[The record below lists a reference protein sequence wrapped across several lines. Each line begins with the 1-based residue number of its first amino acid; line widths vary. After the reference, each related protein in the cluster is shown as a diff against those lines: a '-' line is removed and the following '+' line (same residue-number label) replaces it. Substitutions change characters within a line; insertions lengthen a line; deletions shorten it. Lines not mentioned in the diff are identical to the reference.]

1 MFSIENQLK
10 VIGSD
15 LSAIRRYR
23 VDVQTIRQTARQ
35 ARRYVLQMNHR
46 AGKGHTGAD
55 LSEVDII
62 CTLFMAVMDRSQA
75 RPNQDRFILSKG
87 HGAGGLYCSAA
98 AMGLIDPAILDQFMG
113 DDTLLAGHP
122 IHQKLPDLVEIN
134 SGALGHGLSIGAGLA
149 LGNKLASRA
158 HRRVFVL
165 MGDGELAE
173 GSNWE
178 AAMAASKF
186 RLDNLVAIV
195 DRNRLQLAGKTE
207 DIMPLEPLADK
218 WRAFGFEVVE
228 CDGHDPAAIIDAVNA
243 PTVGKPRVIIA
254 NTEKGHGISFMANV
268 PAWHHAVPN
277 DQQLAQGLAELE
289 E

>member
-10 VIGSD
+10 MNIRVFVSSQEVRVDIQ
-15 LSAIRRYR
+15 AIRR
-23 VDVQTIRQTARQ
+23 TARQ

-62 CTLFMAVMDRSQA
+62 CTLFMAVMDRTQE

-98 AMGLIDPAILDQFMG
+98 AMGLIDPSILNQYMG

-122 IHQKLPDLVEIN
+122 IHQKLPELVEIN
-134 SGALGHGLSIGAGLA
+134 SGALGHGLPIGVGLA
-149 LGNKLASRA
+149 LGNKLADRG

-165 MGDGELAE
+165 LGDGELAE

-186 RLDNLVAIV
+186 QLDNLIAIV

-207 DIMPLEPLADK
+207 EIMPLEPLDEK
-218 WRAFGFEVVE
+218 WRAFGFDVRI
-228 CDGHDPAAIIDAVNA
+228 CDGHDPQALIQAIEA
-243 PTVGKPRVIIA
+243 PSVGKPRVILA
-254 NTEKGHGISFMANV
+254 NTEKGRGISFMANV

-277 DQQLAQGLAELE
+277 DEQLALGLVELE
-289 E
+289 D

>member
-1 MFSIENQLK
+1 MDFQ
-10 VIGSD
+10 
-15 LSAIRRYR
+15 
-23 VDVQTIRQTARQ
+23 QIRQTARQ

-62 CTLFMAVMDRSQA
+62 CTLYMAVMDRGSA
-75 RPNQDRFILSKG
+75 RPDQDRFILSKG

-98 AMGLIDPAILDQFMG
+98 AMGLLDPAILDQFMG

-122 IHQKLPDLVEIN
+122 IQQKLPDLVEIN
-134 SGALGHGLSIGAGLA
+134 SGGLGHGLSIGVGLA
-149 LGNKLASRA
+149 FGNQRA
-158 HRRVFVL
+158 GRGHRRAFVL
-165 MGDGELAE
+165 LGDGELAE

-186 RLDNLVAIV
+186 RLDNLIAIV

-207 DIMPLEPLADK
+207 EIMPLEPLADK
-218 WRAFGFEVVE
+218 WRAFGFEVLE
-228 CDGHDPAAIIDAVNA
+228 CDGHDPQAIAAAA
-243 PTVGKPRVIIA
+243 SQPPAGKPRVILA

-268 PAWHHAVPN
+268 PSWHHAVPD

>member
-1 MFSIENQLK
+1 MDFQ
-10 VIGSD
+10 
-15 LSAIRRYR
+15 AIK
-23 VDVQTIRQTARQ
+23 QTARQ

-62 CTLFMAVMDRSQA
+62 CTLFMGVMDRGA
-75 RPNQDRFILSKG
+75 ERPDQDRFILSKG

-98 AMGLIDPAILDQFMG
+98 AMGMIDPAILDQFMG

-122 IHQKLPDLVEIN
+122 VRQKLPDLVEIN
-134 SGALGHGLSIGAGLA
+134 SGGLGHGLPIGVGLA
-149 LGNKLASRA
+149 LGNKLSGMG
-158 HRRVFVL
+158 HRRAFVL
-165 MGDGELAE
+165 LGDGELAE

-178 AAMAASKF
+178 AAMSASKF
-186 RLDNLVAIV
+186 KLDNLVAIV

-218 WRAFGFEVVE
+218 WLAFGFEVLE
-228 CDGHDPAAIIDAVNA
+228 CDGHDPQSIASAINQSSN
-243 PTVGKPRVIIA
+243 GKPRVILA

-268 PAWHHAVPN
+268 PAWHHSVPN
-277 DQQLAQGLAELE
+277 DEQLALGLAELE
-289 E
+289 EK

>member
-1 MFSIENQLK
+1 M
-10 VIGSD
+10 
-15 LSAIRRYR
+15 
-23 VDVQTIRQTARQ
+23 DVQAIKKTARQ

-62 CTLFMAVMDRSQA
+62 CTLYMAVMDRRQE
-75 RPNQDRFILSKG
+75 RPDQDRFLLSKG

-98 AMGLIDPAILDQFMG
+98 AMGLINPEILSQYMG
-113 DDTLLAGHP
+113 NDTLLAGHP
-122 IHQKLPDLVEIN
+122 IHQKLPQLVELN
-134 SGALGHGLSIGAGLA
+134 SGGLGHGLSVGVGLA
-149 LGNKLASRA
+149 LGNKRAGRA

-165 MGDGELAE
+165 LGDGELAE

-178 AAMAASKF
+178 AAMSASKF
-186 RLDNLVAIV
+186 QLDNLIAIV

-207 DIMPLEPLADK
+207 EIMPLEPLADK
-218 WRAFGFEVVE
+218 WAAFGFEVLE
-228 CDGHDPAAIIDAVNA
+228 CDGHDPDSILRAANA
-243 PTVGKPRVIIA
+243 ASTGKPRVILA
-254 NTEKGHGISFMANV
+254 NTEKGHGISFMTNV

-277 DQQLAQGLAELE
+277 DEQLALGLAELE

>member
-1 MFSIENQLK
+1 MMDFQ
-10 VIGSD
+10 
-15 LSAIRRYR
+15 AIK
-23 VDVQTIRQTARQ
+23 QTARQ

-62 CTLFMAVMDRSQA
+62 CTLFMGVMDCGAA
-75 RPNQDRFILSKG
+75 RPDRDRFILSKG
-87 HGAGGLYCSAA
+87 HGAGGLYCCAA
-98 AMGLIDPAILDQFMG
+98 AMGMIQPEVLTQFMG

-122 IHQKLPDLVEIN
+122 IRQKLPELVEIN
-134 SGALGHGLSIGAGLA
+134 SGGLGHGLPIAVGLA
-149 LGNKLASRA
+149 LGNRLAGLA

-165 MGDGELAE
+165 LGDGELAE

-178 AAMAASKF
+178 AAMSASKF
-186 RLDNLVAIV
+186 KLDNLIAIV

-218 WRAFGFEVVE
+218 WRAFGFEVLE
-228 CDGHDPAAIIDAVNA
+228 CDGHNPQAIAGAVNQ
-243 PTVGKPRVIIA
+243 PGSGKPRVILA

-268 PAWHHAVPN
+268 PAWHHAVPD

-289 E
+289 EQ

>member
-1 MFSIENQLK
+1 MNIQ
-10 VIGSD
+10 
-15 LSAIRRYR
+15 AIK
-23 VDVQTIRQTARQ
+23 QTARQ

-46 AGKGHTGAD
+46 SGKGHTGAD

-62 CTLFMAVMDRSQA
+62 CTLFMAVMERKQA
-75 RPNQDRFILSKG
+75 RPDRDRFILSKG

-98 AMGLIDPAILDQFMG
+98 AMGLLDPEVLNQFMG

-122 IHQKLPDLVEIN
+122 IRQKLPELVEIN
-134 SGALGHGLSIGAGLA
+134 SGGLGHGLPIGVGLA
-149 LGNKLASRA
+149 LGNKLAGRA
-158 HRRVFVL
+158 NRRAFVL
-165 MGDGELAE
+165 LGDGELAE

-178 AAMAASKF
+178 AAMSASKF
-186 RLDNLVAIV
+186 RLDNLIAIV

-218 WRAFGFEVVE
+218 WRAFGFEVQE
-228 CDGHDPAAIIDAVNA
+228 CDGHDPESIMRAVNA
-243 PTVGKPRVIIA
+243 PSAGKPRVILA

-268 PAWHHAVPN
+268 PAWHHSVPN
-277 DQQLAQGLAELE
+277 DEQLAQGLAELE